1 MITSKNVAEH
11 QKYPSQAHPRYNK
24 QNREGEDR
32 VTGKVRLPGEYNKQ
46 NVPESQRSSL
56 TIPAARMLTTKT
68 MITTNVVSYRST
80 KHHVCI
86 SFHTAVV
93 NPEQVKIKVGALSG
107 LLSSIETSANCFE
120 SKWPGKH
127 SPASVGC
134 TI

>member
-1 MITSKNVAEH
+1 MITSKNIAEH

-24 QNREGEDR
+24 QNMEGKDL
-32 VTGKVRLPGEYNKQ
+32 VPGKVRLPGEYNKQ

-56 TIPAARMLTTKT
+56 TIPTARMITTNT
-68 MITTNVVSYRST
+68 MTTTNVVSYRFT

-86 SFHTAVV
+86 SFHAACF

-127 SPASVGC
+127 GPASVGC